1 MALDTKYRPKV
12 FDEVLGQDATVS
24 ILREF
29 VRSGAGLRQS
39 YMFAG
44 PFGSGKTTLGRIL
57 ARSLLCDQPVDGQ
70 ACGECSSCVEILE
83 TGGSADFIEV
93 DAATN
98 SGKDNI
104 RKIVESLQYTSFSGK
119 RRIYLFDE
127 AHQLSRDAL
136 DALLKPMED
145 SEAGSEDKRLVCI
158 FATTEPE
165 KMRTTVVSRCAPPFI
180 IRHASVGQIADRLE
194 FVCQQ
199 EGFEYEK
206 SALSLIAEHCEC
218 HIRDALKTVE
228 GVSMLGAISEE
239 NVFNYLQLNTSLS
252 VLRMIGSMAVGDTK
266 SALAHAD
273 ALLQQSSPSVLYEQV
288 SDYSI
293 KLYSASLGVGV
304 HPAWWS
310 KDLVDELKKLGDS
323 LVRIGSIFS
332 TKPARV
338 PASAFL
344 CEVAAACVPVQRV
357 VVSEQTVQNPS
368 TSSTLPTT
376 TTSTGKVCRP
386 MVFQSTAFI
395 EGGTFIDPRAVN
407 LERIGKQSNGS
418 GKSSSKKSKTE
429 TKSETLSFASFGS
442 MLSTLL
448 TELEG
453 RDGRQTGLQNVG
465 NT

>member
-1 MALDTKYRPKV
+1 MALDTKYRPLQ
-12 FDEVLGQDATVS
+12 FSEVLGQDATVS

-39 YMFAG
+39 YLFAG

-57 ARSLLCDQPVDGQ
+57 ARSLLCDTPVDGE
-70 ACGECSSCVEILE
+70 ACGSCSSCVEILE
-83 TGGSADFIEV
+83 TGGSADFVEV

-145 SEAGSEDKRLVCI
+145 SDPGSEDKRLVCI

-180 IRHASVGQIADRLE
+180 IRHASVEQIADRLE
-194 FVCQQ
+194 YVCTQ

-228 GVSMLGAISEE
+228 GVSMLGSVTEA
-239 NVFNYLQLNTSLS
+239 NVFDYLQLNTSLS
-252 VLRMIGSMAVGDTK
+252 VLKLIGSMATQDTVN
-266 SALAHAD
+266 SLSHAE
-273 ALLQQSSPSVLYEQV
+273 ALLQQSSPSVLYEQI
-288 SDYSI
+288 SDYAI

-304 HPAWWS
+304 HPAWWPEE
-310 KDLVDELKKLGDS
+310 VVNELKKLGNS
-323 LVRIGSIFS
+323 LVHIGTVFS
-332 TKPARV
+332 AKPSRV
-338 PASAFL
+338 PPSAFL
-344 CEVAAACVPVQRV
+344 CEVAAACNPIQKF
-357 VVSEQTVQNPS
+357 VVSPTECENS
-368 TSSTLPTT
+368 TNAAINV
-376 TTSTGKVCRP
+376 TSTGKVCSP
-386 MVFQSTAFI
+386 MVFQSSPSI
-395 EGGTFIDPRAVN
+395 EGGTFLDPRAVN
-407 LERIGKQSNGS
+407 LKRIGEKSNGS
-418 GKSSSKKSKTE
+418 STERLSKKKTA
-429 TKSETLSFASFGS
+429 KLPYAAFGS
-442 MLSTLL
+442 MLSQLL
-448 TELEG
+448 RELEG
-453 RDGRQTGLQNVG
+453 RDGRSERPQDMG
-465 NT
+465 NP

>member
-1 MALDTKYRPKV
+1 MALDTKYRPTT
-12 FDEVLGQDATVS
+12 FDEVLGQDATVR

-29 VRSGAGLRQS
+29 VRTGAGLRQS

-57 ARSLLCDQPVDGQ
+57 ARSLLCDSPIDGE
-70 ACGECSSCVEILE
+70 ACGSCSSCVEILE
-83 TGGSADFIEV
+83 TGGSADFVEI

-145 SEAGSEDKRLVCI
+145 SVGGSEDKKLVCI

-180 IRHASVGQIADRLE
+180 IRHASVAQIADRLE

-228 GVSMLGAISEE
+228 GVSMLGSVSDQ
-239 NVFNYLQLNTSLS
+239 NVYTYLQLNTSVS
-252 VLRMIGSMAVGDTK
+252 VLKLIGSMAVGDSK
-266 SALAHAD
+266 SAMQHANE
-273 ALLQQSSPSVLYEQV
+273 LLQQSSPSVLYEQV
-288 SDYSI
+288 ADYSI
-293 KLYSASLGVGV
+293 KLYSASMGVGI
-304 HPAWWS
+304 HPAWWP
-310 KDLVDELKKLGDS
+310 KEVVDELKNLGNS
-323 LVRIGSIFS
+323 LVRVGTIFS
-332 TKPARV
+332 SKPSRV
-338 PASAFL
+338 PPSAFL
-344 CEVAAACVPVQRV
+344 CEVASACVPIQQV
-357 VVSEQTVQNPS
+357 VVSSPPVQNSPELTNRVS
-368 TSSTLPTT
+368 PTGNMC
-376 TTSTGKVCRP
+376 SP
-386 MVFQSTAFI
+386 MVFQSTAHI
-395 EGGTFIDPRAVN
+395 EGGTFVDPRAVN
-407 LERIGKQSNGS
+407 VERIGEQSNGS
-418 GKSSSKKSKTE
+418 KQHTKKVSKKDTS
-429 TKSETLSFASFGS
+429 LSARAFGS
-442 MLSTLL
+442 MLSQLL
-448 TELEG
+448 EELEA
-453 RDGRQTGLQNVG
+453 RDGRQERSQNLG
-465 NT
+465 NS

>member
-1 MALDTKYRPKV
+1 MALDTKYRPQT

-57 ARSLLCDQPVDGQ
+57 ARSLLCDNPVEGE
-70 ACGECSSCVEILE
+70 ACGTCPSCVEILE

-104 RKIVESLQYTSFSGK
+104 RKIVESLQYSSFSGK

-145 SEAGSEDKRLVCI
+145 NIGGSEDKKLVCI

-180 IRHASVGQIADRLE
+180 IRHASVDNIADRLE

-199 EGFEYEK
+199 EGFDYEK
-206 SALSLIAEHCEC
+206 NALSLIAEHCEC

-228 GVSMLGAISEE
+228 GVSMLGSVSED
-239 NVFNYLQLNTSLS
+239 NVFTYLQLNTSLS
-252 VLRMIGSMAVGDTK
+252 ILKMIGSMAVGDTT
-266 SALAHAD
+266 SAMECANS
-273 ALLQQSSPSVLYEQV
+273 LLQVSSPSVLYEKV
-288 SDYSI
+288 SDYAI
-293 KLYSASLGVGV
+293 KLYSASAGVV
-304 HPAWWS
+304 IYPSWWP
-310 KDLVDELKKLGDS
+310 KEVVEELIKLGNS
-323 LVRIGSIFS
+323 LVRIGQTFS
-332 TKPARV
+332 SKPSRI
-338 PASAFL
+338 PSSAFL
-344 CEVAAACVPVQRV
+344 CEVAAACNPVQQV
-357 VVSEQTVQNPS
+357 VVSSTPTQNSQTVANNVS
-368 TSSTLPTT
+368 PT
-376 TTSTGKVCRP
+376 GNVCSP
-386 MVFQSTAFI
+386 MVFQSSAHI
-395 EGGTFIDPRAVN
+395 EGGTFLDPRAVN
-407 LERIGKQSNGS
+407 RERIGEKKNAKRKTVQKPKKQSNV
-418 GKSSSKKSKTE
+418 
-429 TKSETLSFASFGS
+429 LSINSFGS
-442 MLSTLL
+442 MLSQLL
-448 TELEG
+448 KELEG
-453 RDGRQTGLQNVG
+453 RNGQERSQDLG
-465 NT
+465 NS